1 MLADVLLFEAPVFG
15 SGALDGDL
23 DRVVAVAAVDGV
35 DGVGQAGLLGTVDR
49 VEQVGLD
56 GRGGGDVPDDDAR
69 FFIMIGGRAVPIGAE
84 QRDGGVDDL
93 LLVVGRYGQVD
104 RPVDAPGGQVVLPLT
119 IRCESEES
127 FYVAFTTF
135 GKSFDCL
142 MNQNPLVTADT
153 QRSRV
158 NKTNVDTGA

>member
-1 MLADVLLFEAPVFG
+1 MNTYNLLFKFILPISSLHLNHLQKIGRILLADVLLFEAPVFG

-35 DGVGQAGLLGTVDR
+35 DGGGQAGLLGAVDR

-69 FFIMIGGRAVPIGAE
+69 FFIMVGGRAVPIGAE

-93 LLVVGRYGQVD
+93 LLVVGRHGQVD
-104 RPVDAPGGQVVLPLT
+104 RPVDAPGGQVVAET
-119 IRCESEES
+119 ARVGEERQ
-127 FYVAFTTF
+127 A
-135 GKSFDCL
+135 
-142 MNQNPLVTADT
+142 
-153 QRSRV
+153 
-158 NKTNVDTGA
+158 